1 MKGIIGQVIGDSIG
15 QYYAQKPPKN
25 YDFDFM
31 YDRTHPSDDSIC
43 MIAVADWLMNTD
55 KSKNALIDKF
65 HYWGNKYNYGLWN
78 YDLETTFKK
87 WINEKRREPY
97 NSFGNGSAMR
107 VPPVGWYAKSLDECL
122 ELAKI
127 SAEVTHNH
135 PEGIKGAQA
144 IAGAIWL
151 LRNENFN
158 KDQIMKWVSK
168 TFGYNLSKSYAE
180 LKRTHK
186 FECTCQN
193 SVPAIFISWYNSKNY
208 EDCIRKTISLGGDT
222 DTEGGLAGA
231 LATATPGME
240 VDDNFVHEVTR
251 FFTSEF
257 MHLYDDFHKKYEA

>member
-1 MKGIIGQVIGDSIG
+1 MKGIIGQIVGDSIG
-15 QYYAQKPPKN
+15 QYYAQKPTKDYN
-25 YDFDFM
+25 FEFM

-55 KSKNALIDKF
+55 RSKDALIDKF
-65 HYWGNKYNYGLWN
+65 HYWGNKYNYGLWH

-107 VPPVGWYAKSLDECL
+107 VPPVAYVAKNIDECM

-144 IAGAIWL
+144 IAAAIFFAKEG
-151 LRNENFN
+151 N
-158 KDQIMKWVSK
+158 SK
-168 TFGYNLSKSYAE
+168 NDILKFISRQFGYNISRSYDE
-180 LKRTHK
+180 LKRVHK

-193 SVPAIFISWYNSKNY
+193 SVPAVLICWRDSDSY
-208 EDCIRKTISLGGDT
+208 EDCIRKAISLGGDT

-231 LATATPGME
+231 LACATKGME
-240 VDDNFVHEVTR
+240 IDDQLVHDVTR

-257 MHLYDDFHKKYEA
+257 MHLYEDFHKKYES